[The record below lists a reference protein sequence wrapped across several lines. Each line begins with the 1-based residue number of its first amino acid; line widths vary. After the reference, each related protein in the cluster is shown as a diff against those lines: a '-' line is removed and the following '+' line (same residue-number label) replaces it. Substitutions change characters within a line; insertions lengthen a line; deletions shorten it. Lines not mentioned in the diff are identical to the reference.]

1 MEGCS
6 PVPSKRPVTH
16 GTNVSPLQLAVA
28 FVTADAC
35 SCIIDPFVVLPQA
48 LKLTLD
54 DMSVTTASYA
64 LERSDTSTL
73 EIGYTK
79 YSETPTIVEPGMD
92 AEAEAEA
99 EERGRFKR
107 RRMSSHSPL
116 RAASPS
122 RGHERDSGSRHRHHH
137 RNHHRDSESASMTP
151 PPAAQKK
158 QRRRSDAEPDH
169 TFRGRARN
177 RSGSRERTGSPIFED
192 DDDGASEIAN
202 ASEAEVRELRKRAQP
217 PSRPREAEEE
227 EGELRR
233 QKSYPN
239 LYRKDSKGEMEKEKV
254 AAKRPH
260 PLRQQLP
267 G

>member
-1 MEGCS
+1 
-6 PVPSKRPVTH
+6 
-16 GTNVSPLQLAVA
+16 
-28 FVTADAC
+28 
-35 SCIIDPFVVLPQA
+35 
-48 LKLTLD
+48 
-54 DMSVTTASYA
+54 
-64 LERSDTSTL
+64 
-73 EIGYTK
+73 
-79 YSETPTIVEPGMD
+79 
-92 AEAEAEA
+92 
-99 EERGRFKR
+99 
-107 RRMSSHSPL
+107 
-116 RAASPS
+116 
-122 RGHERDSGSRHRHHH
+122 
-137 RNHHRDSESASMTP
+137 MTP

-177 RSGSRERTGSPIFED
+177 RSGSRERTGSPIFEDD